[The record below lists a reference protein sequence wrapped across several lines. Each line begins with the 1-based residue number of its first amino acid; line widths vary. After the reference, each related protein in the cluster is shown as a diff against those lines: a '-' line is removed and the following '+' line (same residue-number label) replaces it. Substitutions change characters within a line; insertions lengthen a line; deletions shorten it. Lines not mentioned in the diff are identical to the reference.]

1 MLSIFSLKNIQ
12 ILIIFFLIKKKVD
25 KEFYLINL

>member
-1 MLSIFSLKNIQ
+1 MLSIFSWKNIH
-12 ILIIFFLIKKKVD
+12 ILLFFLIKRKVD

>member
-12 ILIIFFLIKKKVD
+12 ILIIFFLIKRKVD